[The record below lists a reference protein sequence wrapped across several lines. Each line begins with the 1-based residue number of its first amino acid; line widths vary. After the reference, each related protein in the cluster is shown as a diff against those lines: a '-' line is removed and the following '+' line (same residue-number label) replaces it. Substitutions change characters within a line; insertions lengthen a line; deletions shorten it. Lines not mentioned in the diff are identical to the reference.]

1 MKTSIISISSESIGT
16 TITICGWV
24 ETARFSKKTA
34 FIKLYDSWKT
44 HLEPIQIVFQIV
56 PVESDELLKL
66 TTGDS
71 IKITGQVVKS
81 PKEGQQIELHATS
94 YQILGKVYDPSTY
107 PIAKTDLT
115 LTHLRKFPH
124 LECQSV
130 TKSAIYG
137 IRHTLKH
144 AIELFFEQKGF
155 TKTDMPLIT
164 FSECEGGCDPL
175 QVTLHLTSGKTDMI
189 PVIQKSTEIDFR
201 EDFFAKKAFL
211 TVSGQLEL
219 ETHQFLGPVYTETR
233 AVRGEPSDTTKH
245 LGEFTMIEME
255 IPFIE
260 SAKDVS
266 SVSEQLIQFCIKYVL
281 EDKYCSKALDL
292 LAKKQEIPIKKLL
305 TDYSEKPFQTITHRG
320 AVSLLKK
327 MVEEKKVEF
336 TKMPAYDE
344 DMGTEHERFLAD
356 VHFAHPVIIT
366 QYPKDVKSFYM
377 PVIDKFTTP
386 EGKVIEVVDCFD
398 IIVPG
403 VGELVGGSARIHKY
417 EELIERITS
426 AGMDIDPLQFYVDL
440 RKCGSVPHGGM
451 GMGFERLIKF
461 ITCVDS
467 VRDCVAYP
475 RYYKSGKTL

>member
-1 MKTSIISISSESIGT
+1 MKTFIDSITTDSIGLT
-16 TITICGWV
+16 HTVCGWV
-24 ETARFSKKTA
+24 ETARFSKKTG
-34 FIKLYDSWKT
+34 FVKLYDSWKS
-44 HLEPIQIVFQIV
+44 HLEPIQIVFQII
-56 PVESDELLKL
+56 PGESDELIKL

-71 IKITGQVVKS
+71 MSVTGEIVKS
-81 PKEGQQIELHATS
+81 PKDGQPFELHAS
-94 YQILGKVYDPSTY
+94 SFKIIGKVYDPSTY

-115 LTHLRKFPH
+115 LAHVRKFPH
-124 LECQSV
+124 LECQST

-144 AIELFFEQKGF
+144 AIELFFDQKGF

-175 QVTLHLTSGKTDMI
+175 QVTLHLTTGKTDLI
-189 PVIQKSTEIDFR
+189 PVIEKSTEIDFR

-255 IPFIE
+255 IPFID

-266 SVSEQLIQFCIKYVL
+266 SVSEELIQFCIKYVL
-281 EDKYCSKALDL
+281 QDKYCSKALDL
-292 LAKKQEIPIKKLL
+292 LAKKQEVPIKELL
-305 TDYSEKPFQTITHRG
+305 TQYSEKPFYTILHRD
-320 AVSLLKK
+320 AVTLLKK
-327 MVEEKKVEF
+327 MVEAKEVTF
-336 TKMPAYDE
+336 TKMPEYHE
-344 DMGTEHERFLAD
+344 DMGTEHERFLTD
-356 VHFAHPVIIT
+356 KHFAHPVIIT

-377 PVIDKFTTP
+377 PVIDSFTTP

-398 IIVPG
+398 ILVPG
-403 VGELVGGSARIHKY
+403 VGELVGGSARIHKA
-417 EELIERITS
+417 EELIERIES
-426 AGMDIDPLQFYVDL
+426 AGLDTEPLQFYIDL
-440 RKCGSVPHGGM
+440 RKCGTVPHGGM
-451 GMGFERLIKF
+451 GMGFERLIKL
-461 ITCVDS
+461 ITFVDS
-467 VRDCVAYP
+467 VRDTVAYP